1 MFTGIVTHLGTLVA
15 RKEAVFTFSADL
27 TFCKKIKAGTS
38 ISVNGACLTVLKR
51 PINNTFSVGI
61 MPETFEKTMFR
72 ELKKN
77 DLVNL
82 ELPLSL
88 QSFLSGH
95 MVLGHIDCVGK
106 IKSIKNNKESKIFII
121 EFPAVFNRYIVEK
134 GSIAVNGVSLTVINI
149 GKDYF
154 TVGIILYTWQN
165 TTFHKLKTNSLVN
178 IEVDILAKHLEK
190 LSGNSL

>member
-1 MFTGIVTHLGTLVA
+1 MFTGIVTHLGTLVV
-15 RKEAVFTFSADL
+15 RKEAVFTFSAGL

-51 PINNTFSVGI
+51 PIKNTFSVGI
-61 MPETFEKTMFR
+61 MPETFEKTMFG

-106 IKSIKNNKESKIFII
+106 IKSTKNKKESKIFTI

-134 GSIAVNGVSLTVINI
+134 GSISVNGVSLTVINI

-154 TVGIILYTWQN
+154 TVGIIPYTWQN
-165 TTFHKLKTNSLVN
+165 TMFHMLKKDSLVN

-190 LSGNSL
+190 LSGNRL